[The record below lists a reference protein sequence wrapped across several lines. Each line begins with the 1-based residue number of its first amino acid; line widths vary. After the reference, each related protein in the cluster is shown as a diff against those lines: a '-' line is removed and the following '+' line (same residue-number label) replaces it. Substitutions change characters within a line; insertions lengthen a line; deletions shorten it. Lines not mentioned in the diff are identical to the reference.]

1 MVLMTG
7 PDRLRP
13 NRPRVF
19 SARFARLFSEW
30 YWWRW
35 EHWTGSQ
42 AGPNLRAGERE
53 TVQVQASVYL
63 GSGAPAALF
72 PLGTSAGE
80 NASLWTEDTKPNEQ
94 WFGLETLPLD
104 KSETGEWFSKF
115 TLMASEWPGKDEG
128 RFPNSGENRCF
139 SSKRKKKKKRTRW
152 RI

>member
-13 NRPRVF
+13 NRPRAF

-35 EHWTGSQ
+35 KHWTGSQ

-63 GSGAPAALF
+63 GSGAPTALF

-80 NASLWTEDTKPNEQ
+80 NASL
-94 WFGLETLPLD
+94 
-104 KSETGEWFSKF
+104 
-115 TLMASEWPGKDEG
+115 
-128 RFPNSGENRCF
+128 
-139 SSKRKKKKKRTRW
+139 
-152 RI
+152 